1 MVFARQA
8 AIEKKG
14 KYFKAYFNGRSVE
27 STASAIKEWIK
38 KIFEKRGSSFPHD
51 VQYRKKDRVLMMA
64 QRWAWAA
71 HLTQLP
77 RHDF

>member
-14 KYFKAYFNGRSVE
+14 KYFKACFNGRSVE

-51 VQYRKKDRVLMMA
+51 VQYRKKDKVLMMA
-64 QRWAWAA
+64 QR
-71 HLTQLP
+71 
-77 RHDF
+77 